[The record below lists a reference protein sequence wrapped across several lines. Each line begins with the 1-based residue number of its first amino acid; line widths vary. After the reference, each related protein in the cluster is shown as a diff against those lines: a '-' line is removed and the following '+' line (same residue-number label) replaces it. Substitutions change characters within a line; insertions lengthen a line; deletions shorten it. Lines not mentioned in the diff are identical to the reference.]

1 MAPGIAVILRGVTQ
15 GRAHPGF
22 VGRSDELA
30 VIETAVAEARLGRPS
45 VLLLGGEAGIGKS
58 TLVDEGARRGDVE
71 RHLGRAVPLGG
82 DAIPLAPIIDLFR
95 QIRRTAPAAVTASP
109 EFAAVADW
117 LAPAAGSSAPQAG
130 PGATFVPV
138 LDLLARLADDD
149 AFVFGIEDLQWAD
162 PATWDLF
169 EFLARSL
176 VDERVL
182 LVGTYRSDEIA
193 ADPTRRRRLAD
204 LARIA
209 SVRQLRL
216 GGLGRDDVAA
226 RAAAIIGHPAAPDVV
241 DQLLARGE
249 GNPFFTEELLAAH
262 LAGESMPA
270 VLADLIAAD
279 LVDVDDDTRRLL
291 AVVAT
296 LGGTARH
303 ELLRQILELDDL
315 AVESALHDAVDRHLL
330 VVDAATDDYGFR
342 HALIGEVVY
351 GELLPSERRRLHRG
365 AADAIRKACEDG
377 PVSAD
382 VAGALAFHLDRAGDP
397 VEAFGALL
405 AAADASATIAP
416 AIALHHLERALAL
429 WDDVGEV
436 AAGERRGDRLWQAA
450 ELATGTV
457 GNPRAAELGQLAF
470 RFGPPSRGEAWG
482 HERLG
487 RYLWASGRL
496 EESAVEYERA
506 SALLAEVGP
515 DPTTAPVRA
524 GLAQA
529 ALMARDLDGAERWCE
544 EVADLV
550 DDASADPVAWGTSRR
565 VLGAVRSARGDPTE
579 GVRLSREAVAV
590 ADTPHA
596 EALAMMYLCLA
607 LVDLGSYEEAVS
619 IAAEARAYVQ
629 RVGLDHS
636 FGGYVDALAADGLTR
651 LGRWTDVDELLA
663 RHVDRDPLP
672 AGALRLGCVR
682 AVLAAR
688 RGHADQAG
696 QWLAEAAVPPVDRFH
711 QAYLDLAAA
720 EVHLALGDWDQ
731 AVEVSTRGATTTPAG
746 PSSGSPGSSGATL
759 RPRSNRPSTPGP
771 REGLS
776 IWWGWP
782 TACATACPSRPRPDR
797 SALEADANLAHAA
810 AIITRLTGPDPEAWA
825 AAAGHWEALHDP
837 WLTAVAR
844 LREAEAAVATG
855 DLARGS
861 TALREAY
868 ENATTLGAAPL
879 QSEIAALAG
888 RARLSLEAPVAAALD
903 GGSVERLG
911 LTPREAEVLALVAA
925 GRTNREIGAELFIS
939 EKTASVHVSN
949 ILRKLGVTSRVDAAA
964 VAQRLGL
971 DVGVDRRRPR
981 PDASGPAARRS
992 GRPDR
997 AGGGGSARGRGRA
1010 RRWRRTG
1017 SGRCGPR
1024 C

>member
-1 MAPGIAVILRGVTQ
+1 MALGIAVILRGVTQ

-58 TLVDEGARRGDVE
+58 TLVDEGARRGAVE

-117 LAPAAGSSAPQAG
+117 LAPAAGSWAPQAG
-130 PGATFVPV
+130 PGAAFVPV

-193 ADPTRRRRLAD
+193 ADPARRRRLAD

-226 RAAAIIGHPAAPDVV
+226 RAAAIIGHPPAPEVV

-296 LGGTARH
+296 LGGTAGH

-315 AVESALHDAVDRHLL
+315 AVESALHDAVARHLL

-365 AADAIRKACEDG
+365 AADAIRKRCEDG

-436 AAGERRGDRLWQAA
+436 ATGERRGDRLWQAA

-457 GNPRAAELGQLAF
+457 GNPRAAELAQLAF

-506 SALLAEVGP
+506 SALLAGVGL

-529 ALMARDLDGAERWCE
+529 ALMARDLEGAERWCE
-544 EVADLV
+544 QVADLV
-550 DDASADPVAWGTSRR
+550 EDASADPAAWGTSRR

-607 LVDLGSYEEAVS
+607 LGDLGSYEEVVS
-619 IAAEARAYVQ
+619 IAAETRAYVQ

-636 FGGYVDALAADGLTR
+636 FGGYVDALAADGLIR

-688 RGHADQAG
+688 RGHADEAG
-696 QWLAEAAVPPVDRFH
+696 QWLAGAAVPPVDGFH

-720 EVHLALGDWDQ
+720 DVHLALGEWDQ
-731 AVEVSTRGATTTPAG
+731 AVEASARGALGAGGALLWVARFERCHAEAAVEQALDARAAGGSADLVGLADRLRDRLPLATTA
-746 PSSGSPGSSGATL
+746 GSP
-759 RPRSNRPSTPGP
+759 
-771 REGLS
+771 
-776 IWWGWP
+776 
-782 TACATACPSRPRPDR
+782 
-797 SALEADANLAHAA
+797 ALEPDANLAHAA
-810 AIITRLTGPDPEAWA
+810 AVITRLTGPDPEAWA

-879 QSEIAALAG
+879 QNEIVALAG

-971 DVGVDRRRPR
+971 ES
-981 PDASGPAARRS
+981 ASPEG
-992 GRPDR
+992 
-997 AGGGGSARGRGRA
+997 
-1010 RRWRRTG
+1010 TTT
-1017 SGRCGPR
+1017 
-1024 C
+1024 

>member
-550 DDASADPVAWGTSRR
+550 EDASADPVAWGTSRR

-579 GVRLSREAVAV
+579 GVRLSREAVAA

-607 LVDLGSYEEAVS
+607 LVDLGSYEEVVS
-619 IAAEARAYVQ
+619 IAAETRAYVQ

-688 RGHADQAG
+688 RGHADEAG
-696 QWLAEAAVPPVDRFH
+696 QWLAGAAVPPVDGFH

-720 EVHLALGDWDQ
+720 DVHLALGDWDQ
-731 AVEVSTRGATTTPAG
+731 AVEASARGAAGAGGALLWVARFERCHAEAAVEQALDARAAGGSVDLVGLADRLRDRLHLATPAG
-746 PSSGSPGSSGATL
+746 SP
-759 RPRSNRPSTPGP
+759 
-771 REGLS
+771 
-776 IWWGWP
+776 
-782 TACATACPSRPRPDR
+782 
-797 SALEADANLAHAA
+797 ALEAAANLAHAA
-810 AIITRLTGPDPEAWA
+810 AVITRLTGPDSEAWA

-879 QSEIAALAG
+879 QNEIAALAG
-888 RARLSLEAPVAAALD
+888 RARLSLEAPVAAVLD

-925 GRTNREIGAELFIS
+925 GRTNREVGAELFIS

-971 DVGVDRRRPR
+971 ES
-981 PDASGPAARRS
+981 ASPEG
-992 GRPDR
+992 
-997 AGGGGSARGRGRA
+997 
-1010 RRWRRTG
+1010 TTT
-1017 SGRCGPR
+1017 
-1024 C
+1024 